1 MGLGWVLRARVLRVL
16 DVGGLPRVFWWVWFS
31 TLVARTGAFVAPFLS
46 YYLTRSLGHSAAFA
60 GFVAALNAVG
70 AGVSAVVG
78 GVLADRVGRRATLL
92 GALVASAGTLV
103 ALGSVHSV
111 ALIAVLAFLAGLA
124 NNATRPATGAIIAD
138 IVPSADRG
146 RAYSLNYWAINLG
159 FAVAMLSAGAVAS
172 HGYALLFVGD
182 ALANLGCAVVVFFT
196 VPETRP
202 VVDVAASSSGS
213 SAAAATVSSGQAGS
227 LAEVLRDRIFLGFL
241 GAVLVGAIIYS
252 QAQTVQPI
260 MMGQDGLGPGAYGA
274 VAAVNGILIGV
285 LQLPLTTW
293 LRRYTHGTVLAA
305 SSLLTGAGFAVPLL
319 ISVMGH
325 PMGIYAASVV
335 VWTIAEIGSTP
346 TQMALGADLAPTH
359 LRGRYQGMSTLAWS
373 VAGIVGPLVGGWALS
388 AVGATAVLWASLVL
402 GAVGVPAWLLLDRR
416 STVRV
421 AALRAAEARME
432 PPLSVLTVG
441 APSEVA
447 LSDVVPAGGALSD
460 VVPRSAA
467 ASLAAVGDTLT
478 EPASS

>member
-1 MGLGWVLRARVLRVL
+1 ML
-16 DVGGLPRVFWWVWFS
+16 DVGGLPRVFWWVWVS

-92 GALVASAGTLV
+92 GALVASAVTLV
-103 ALGSVHSV
+103 ALGLVHSV
-111 ALIAVLAFLAGLA
+111 ALIAGLAFLAGLA

-159 FAVAMLSAGAVAS
+159 FSVAMLSAGAVAS
-172 HGYALLFVGD
+172 HGYTLLFVGD

-202 VVDVAASSSGS
+202 VVDAGSAAASGS
-213 SAAAATVSSGQAGS
+213 SDAATERFGQAGS
-227 LAEVLRDRIFLGFL
+227 LVDVLRDRIFLGFL

-274 VAAVNGILIGV
+274 VAAINGILIGV

-293 LRRYTHGTVLAA
+293 MRRYTHGTVLAA
-305 SSLLTGAGFAVPLL
+305 SSLLMGAGFAVPLL
-319 ISVMGH
+319 ISVTGH

-335 VWTIAEIGSTP
+335 VWTIAEIGNTP
-346 TQMALGADLAPTH
+346 PQMALGADLAPAH

-388 AVGATAVLWASLVL
+388 AVGASAVLWASLAL
-402 GAVGVPAWLLLDRR
+402 GAAGVPAWLLLDRR
-416 STVRV
+416 SGARV
-421 AALRAAEARME
+421 AALRAEEERLE
-432 PPLSVLTVG
+432 SSLSVL
-441 APSEVA
+441 S
-447 LSDVVPAGGALSD
+447 VVP
-460 VVPRSAA
+460 
-467 ASLAAVGDTLT
+467 LAAVGDAAP
-478 EPASS
+478 EPACP